1 MTDLLKLIFCFYLIS
16 LFLSLVL
23 SVVKFWIDTSKFAR
37 KKKTFDE
44 EISADET
51 AAESEVIENA
61 DNGDEYNS
69 HSIFGTR
76 DKS

>member
-1 MTDLLKLIFCFYLIS
+1 MTDLLKLIFCFYLIT
-16 LFLSLVL
+16 LLLSLVV
-23 SVVKFWIDTSKFAR
+23 SVVKFWIDTSKFAI
-37 KKKTFDE
+37 KKKTFE
-44 EISADET
+44 EEVSEEDS